1 MAKCNNEEKID
12 SCPQVAARLLFKE
25 VKESDKSN
33 YNNILL
39 SPLSFHAVLSMT
51 AAGATGYTLNQM
63 LQFLGVNDVVDLNS
77 NFLNMA
83 AVFESNGNINGG
95 PDLRFLSGMCVQFG
109 ADIIVTKK
117 SSNRTINKDFYLL
130 NGDEVSVPFM
140 TGCYDFHYG
149 SYEGYQVAKIPYF
162 IGKDNK
168 EFSMFVFLPNEK
180 DGLLSLLEKL
190 ISDPKF
196 FTQKY
201 RLQKEELDA
210 FFIPKFK
217 FSYTAMDEVIK
228 TMKEMRLT
236 LPFDE
241 DCEEITW
248 IVETKGPFVINR
260 ILQKTFIEVNEKG
273 TEASAVTEESDDDL
287 GFSLYDLTPPPR
299 PTFVADHPFLFMIR
313 EEVSRLV
320 LFTGA
325 VLNPLSESNN
335 SDN

>member
-51 AAGATGYTLNQM
+51 ATGATGYTLNQM

-95 PDLRFLSGMCVQFG
+95 PDLH
-109 ADIIVTKK
+109 
-117 SSNRTINKDFYLL
+117 RTINKDFYLL

-140 TGCYDFHYG
+140 TGCYDFRYG

-217 FSYTAMDEVIK
+217 FSIH
-228 TMKEMRLT
+228 
-236 LPFDE
+236 
-241 DCEEITW
+241 CN
-248 IVETKGPFVINR
+248 G
-260 ILQKTFIEVNEKG
+260 
-273 TEASAVTEESDDDL
+273 
-287 GFSLYDLTPPPR
+287 
-299 PTFVADHPFLFMIR
+299 
-313 EEVSRLV
+313 
-320 LFTGA
+320 
-325 VLNPLSESNN
+325 
-335 SDN
+335 